1 MKKCP
6 YCAEE
11 IQDAAIV
18 CRYCGR
24 DIANDKKKLQTENA
38 SVSASISI
46 GEKKTGFFQNTAV
59 KASLVLT
66 ALSLISKGLN
76 NSFGDVFI
84 LSLIISAIGAF
95 ILWYLIASFEIWLFR
110 KTGFW
115 AILINLG
122 LSVFLVLFMQI

>member
-11 IQDAAIV
+11 IQDTAVV

-24 DIANDKKKLQTENA
+24 DLANNKEKLQTKKG
-38 SVSASISI
+38 SVSASLPI
-46 GEKKTGFFQNTAV
+46 EKKKTGFFQDTAV

-66 ALSLISKGLN
+66 VFSLISKGLS
-76 NSFGDVFI
+76 NSFGDIFI
-84 LSLIISAIGAF
+84 LSLITSAIGAF
-95 ILWYLIASFEIWLFR
+95 ILWYLIVSFEIWLFR

-115 AILINLG
+115 VILINLG
-122 LSVFLVLFMQI
+122 LGICLVLFMQI